1 MLSSDASSSVVKE
14 AESKRA
20 EVEGNERDVLPW
32 MDVEGDEVVGVLMSS
47 GAGVSLIL
55 TGCGGGRER
64 GRGRVVVVTVIGGEG
79 GVRVS
84 DAAGDG
90 ANDDDEE
97 QEEEGGAG
105 CVADA
110 LERV

>member
-1 MLSSDASSSVVKE
+1 M
-14 AESKRA
+14 
-20 EVEGNERDVLPW
+20 
-32 MDVEGDEVVGVLMSS
+32 EGDEVVGVFMSS

-55 TGCGGGRER
+55 TGCRGGRER
-64 GRGRVVVVTVIGGEG
+64 GRGRVVVVTVIGGEAG
-79 GVRVS
+79 IRVS

-90 ANDDDEE
+90 ANDDDEDE
-97 QEEEGGAG
+97 QEEERGAG